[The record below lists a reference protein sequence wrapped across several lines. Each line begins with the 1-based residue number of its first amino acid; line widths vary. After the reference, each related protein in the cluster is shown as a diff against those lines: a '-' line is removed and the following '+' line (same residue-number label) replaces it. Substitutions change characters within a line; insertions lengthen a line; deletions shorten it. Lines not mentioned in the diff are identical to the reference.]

1 MLHLIKETALV
12 LHTSNITYI
21 LGTLIIAGFVSV
33 YVIVILLSHSPR
45 KAHPEELKYTTC
57 DENGDLITDDLPSSP
72 ADGII
77 LSVVVP
83 SYNETGRILAMLTD
97 AIEFLQ
103 KALPEQWEILIVDD
117 GSSDGT
123 SDYCLRLS
131 HEIFK
136 LKANQLRVL
145 KFTENRGKGG
155 AVRQGLLH
163 IRGKYGLFA
172 DADGASKFNDA
183 QSLLDNIKEMEKS
196 TIKGEIY
203 PTMAIGSRAHMVNTA
218 AVIKRSFI
226 RNCLMY
232 GFHTL
237 VWVFG
242 IHSINDTQCGF
253 KMFNRE
259 AIDEIFPYL
268 HTEGWIFDIEILL
281 LGIIK
286 NIKFKEIPVSWHEV
300 GGSKMDLA
308 IDSLKMAKDLVI
320 IRMAYI
326 LGIYNANKE
335 C

>member
-1 MLHLIKETALV
+1 MLHLIKETAIL
-12 LHTSNITYI
+12 LHTSNMSYI
-21 LGTLIIAGFVSV
+21 LGTLIIAGFLSV
-33 YVIVILLSHSPR
+33 YIIVILLSHSPR
-45 KAHPEELKYTTC
+45 KAYPEELKYTTC
-57 DENGDLITDDLPSSP
+57 DENGNHITGDLPISP
-72 ADGII
+72 EDDII

-103 KALPEQWEILIVDD
+103 KTLPDQWEILIVDD

-123 SDYCLRLS
+123 SDYCLKLS
-131 HEIFK
+131 NETFH
-136 LKANQLRVL
+136 LKADQLRVL

-183 QSLLDNIKEMEKS
+183 QLLLDNIKELEKTTS
-196 TIKGEIY
+196 RDEMCAA
-203 PTMAIGSRAHMVNTA
+203 MAIGSRAHMVNTE
-218 AVIKRSFI
+218 AVIKRSFV

-253 KMFNRE
+253 KMFNKQ
-259 AIDEIFPYL
+259 AIDEIFPFL

-326 LGIYNANKE
+326 LGIYNPNKE

>member
-1 MLHLIKETALV
+1 MLHLIKDTAMV
-12 LHTSNITYI
+12 LHTSNLTYI
-21 LGTLIIAGFVSV
+21 LGTLLITGLISIYIV
-33 YVIVILLSHSPR
+33 VILFSHSPR
-45 KAHPEELKYTTC
+45 KPFPEELKYTTS
-57 DENGDLITDDLPSSP
+57 DVTGELITGDLRTGPEDD
-72 ADGII
+72 II

-97 AIEFLQ
+97 AIEFL
-103 KALPEQWEILIVDD
+103 KKTLPEKWEIVIVDD

-123 SDYCLRLS
+123 SDYCLKLS
-131 HEIFK
+131 HEKFN
-136 LKANQLRVL
+136 LKPNQLRVI
-145 KFTENRGKGG
+145 KFTQNRGKGG

-163 IRGKYGLFA
+163 VRGKYGLFA
-172 DADGASKFNDA
+172 DADGASKFSDS
-183 QSLLDNIKEMEKS
+183 QLLLDNIKQLERSENGK
-196 TIKGEIY
+196 TY
-203 PTMAIGSRAHMVNTA
+203 AAMAIGSRAHMVNTE

-281 LGIIK
+281 LGITK
-286 NIKFKEIPVSWHEV
+286 NIKYKEIPVSWHEV
-300 GGSKMDLA
+300 SGSKMDLA